1 MCFIVYSI
9 SQEFVMYVFYCL
21 FHKPEFVMYVFYCL
35 FHKPGVCYVC
45 VLLSIP

>member
-9 SQEFVMYVFYCL
+9 SQ
-21 FHKPEFVMYVFYCL
+21 EFVMYVFYCL